1 LRGWCARQFV
11 LPRLSIVDKLHLKLV
26 EEEINRTS
34 IIDGILD
41 DQRSQLSD
49 RP

>member
-1 LRGWCARQFV
+1 VILKLANLFC
-11 LPRLSIVDKLHLKLV
+11 LPIVDKLHLKLV